1 MAKLYLHQIDIA
13 VQLSHDNK
21 TFFTKTV
28 LSQHEHIEF
37 YSTHPNSVVHDYTA
51 KEIPEQFQE
60 YIRSLFYEH
69 FTQKYEVNGYQNE

>member
-21 TFFTKTV
+21 TFFTETV

-37 YSTHPNSVVHDYTA
+37 YSTHPNSVVHDHTA
-51 KEIPEQFQE
+51 KEIPVQF
-60 YIRSLFYEH
+60 
-69 FTQKYEVNGYQNE
+69 

>member
-1 MAKLYLHQIDIA
+1 MAKLYLHKIDIA

-21 TFFTKTV
+21 TFFTETV

-37 YSTHPNSVVHDYTA
+37 YSTRPNSVVHNYTA

-60 YIRSLFYEH
+60 YMRSLFYEH
-69 FTQKYEVNGYQNE
+69 FTQKYEINGYQNE